1 MIRRGRRIQSRRLS
15 TAKYKGLEM
24 ADKKKKIR
32 EIDRVLCR
40 PLQSQ
45 GNYL

>member
-1 MIRRGRRIQSRRLS
+1 MKGRRGIQSRGLS

-24 ADKKKKIR
+24 ADKREKIR
-32 EIDRVLCR
+32 KVNRAFCG

-45 GNYL
+45 GNHL

>member
-1 MIRRGRRIQSRRLS
+1 MKGRRGIQSRGLS

-24 ADKKKKIR
+24 ADKREKIR
-32 EIDRVLCR
+32 EVNKAFYG

-45 GNYL
+45 ENCL